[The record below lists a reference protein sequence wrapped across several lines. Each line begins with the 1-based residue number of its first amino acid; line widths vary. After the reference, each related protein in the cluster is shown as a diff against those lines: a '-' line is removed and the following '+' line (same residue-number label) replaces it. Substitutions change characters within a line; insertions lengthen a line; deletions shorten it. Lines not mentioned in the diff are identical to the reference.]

1 VSSLPSMKDTEL
13 IVSVPSVYML
23 DLLIPEH
30 VLNWNHTVGNYFI
43 YFVPVVHVSPH
54 TNG

>member
-1 VSSLPSMKDTEL
+1 VSSLPSVKDTEL
-13 IVSVPSVYML
+13 MVIVPSVYML

-30 VLNWNHTVGNYFI
+30 MLNWNQNIGNYFI
-43 YFVPVVHVSPH
+43 YFVPVVHVSLH

>member
-1 VSSLPSMKDTEL
+1 VSSLPSVKDKEL
-13 IVSVPSVYML
+13 MVRVPSVYML

-30 VLNWNHTVGNYFI
+30 VLNLNQNVGNYSI